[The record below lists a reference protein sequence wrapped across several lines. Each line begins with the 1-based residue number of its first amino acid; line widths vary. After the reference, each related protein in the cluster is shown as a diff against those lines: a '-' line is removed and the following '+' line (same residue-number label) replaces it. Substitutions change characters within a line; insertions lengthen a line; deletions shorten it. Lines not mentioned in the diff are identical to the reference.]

1 MIVIERSTFR
11 DEKGAIS
18 LDARLRGTLRY
29 GLRWYG
35 EMEAQQGVT
44 QRLLNELGDEHILVR
59 NQVVPGTDAIIPMIL
74 LSPQGVRVILPTPI
88 RGIYRA
94 KLDEW
99 LVFDGSSRRFKRVR
113 PNLQGAAMTMA
124 SQLLRFLK
132 AQGYP
137 LPEIEA
143 VLIFTNPRTH
153 VDTARPSVRIVL
165 ADAVDH
171 FASNLQ
177 QFPAIMDGEDIA
189 AVLESLSTPKVAE
202 AVIEEPAANPE
213 AAAAA
218 ALRAEETRRALAETS
233 APAGTGKTG
242 PLTPTEPEEIEAW
255 AAGPSGSAP
264 RLKPGALR
272 AAHKAPVSPSAAS
285 RSASQVAE
293 AFVDA
298 PLAPP
303 EIRPLAKSR
312 MRRGGITRRQW
323 VILLAILVIG
333 ELIILGAFAY
343 LILIGSPF
351 G

>member
-18 LDARLRGTLRY
+18 LEGRLRGTLQY

-35 EMEAQQGVT
+35 EMEAQEGVT
-44 QRLLNELGDEHILVR
+44 QRLLKTLGDEHVLIR
-59 NQVVPGTDAIIPMIL
+59 NQVVPGSDVTIPMIL
-74 LSPQGVRVILPTPI
+74 LSPQGVRAILPTPI

-113 PNLQGAAMTMA
+113 PNLQGLAMTMA

-132 AQGYP
+132 GQGYP

-202 AVIEEPAANPE
+202 PVAEEPGVSPD

-218 ALRAEETRRALAETS
+218 ARAEEARRVLAE
-233 APAGTGKTG
+233 AAGPASTGKTG
-242 PLTPTEPEEIEAW
+242 PLTSAEPELIESW
-255 AAGPSGSAP
+255 AAGPSGAAP
-264 RLKPGALR
+264 RLKPGTLR
-272 AAHKAPVSPSAAS
+272 AAHQAPARSSSASGSAAQM
-285 RSASQVAE
+285 AQ

-303 EIRPLAKSR
+303 EVRPLAKPR
-312 MRRGGITRRQW
+312 KRRGGITRRQW
-323 VILLAILVIG
+323 VVLLAMLVIG

-343 LILIGSPF
+343 FIIYGSPF

>member
-18 LDARLRGTLRY
+18 LDARLRGTLQY

-44 QRLLNELGDEHILVR
+44 QRLLKELGDEHILVR

-132 AQGYP
+132 GQGYP

-177 QFPAIMDGEDIA
+177 QFPAIMDSEDIA

-218 ALRAEETRRALAETS
+218 IRAEEARHALAAAS

-242 PLTPTEPEEIEAW
+242 PLTPAEPEEIEAW

-264 RLKPGALR
+264 RLQPGALR
-272 AAHKAPVSPSAAS
+272 AAQKAPVSSSAAS

-303 EIRPLAKSR
+303 EIRPLPKSR
-312 MRRGGITRRQW
+312 KRRGGITRRQW

-333 ELIILGAFAY
+333 ELIILGSFAY
-343 LILIGSPF
+343 LIFYGSPF